1 MRKKS
6 KTRNRNRKRAGLSSN
21 GKLPKKR
28 VGTYEFGEAE
38 KWMREKVQG
47 YNDEGTPVFV
57 ETLVPEAQEER
68 RKLAET
74 RFPPGK
80 DKQQEIVNRWI
91 EGGLAKRDLKNG
103 IILLDM
109 TEVRKLPGLA
119 QAEIYHVEP
128 AIKELEEKNIQ
139 KKVFHK
145 GDFFKYVMLKKKFLS
160 LPTKFLI
167 HSKLSLARK
176 QTIHSALISYV
187 EKRLKHLEIIKD
199 EQMTFER
206 NKLDPD
212 FDQIEGLVERI
223 IDSPDSFAQ
232 EVSGKEEYA
241 ELKADHDEI
250 NMIFE
255 YLK

>member
-6 KTRNRNRKRAGLSSN
+6 KTRNRRRKRAGLSSHR
-21 GKLPKKR
+21 KLPKKR
-28 VGTYEFGEAE
+28 VGTFEFGEAE

-47 YNDEGTPVFV
+47 YNDKGIPVFV
-57 ETLVPEAQEER
+57 ETLVPEAQKER

-91 EGGLAKRDLKNG
+91 EDGLAKRDLKNG
-103 IILLDM
+103 IILFDM
-109 TEVRKLPGLA
+109 AEVRKLPGLA
-119 QAEIYHVEP
+119 QAEIYHIEP
-128 AIKELEEKNIQ
+128 AFKEFEEKNIQ

-145 GDFFKYVMLKKKFLS
+145 DDFFKYVMLKKKFLS
-160 LPTKFLI
+160 IPTKFLI
-167 HSKLSLARK
+167 HSKHSLARK

-187 EKRLKHLEIIKD
+187 EKRSEQLEIIKH

-206 NKLDPD
+206 KKLYQN
-212 FDQIEGLVERI
+212 FDQIEDLVERI

-232 EVSGKEEYA
+232 EVSGKEEHA
-241 ELKADHDEI
+241 ELKADHDEL
-250 NMIFE
+250 NVIFE